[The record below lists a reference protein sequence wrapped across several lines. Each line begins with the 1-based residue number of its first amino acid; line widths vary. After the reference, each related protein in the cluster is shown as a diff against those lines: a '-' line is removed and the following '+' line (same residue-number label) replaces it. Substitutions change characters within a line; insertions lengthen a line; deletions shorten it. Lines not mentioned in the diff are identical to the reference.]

1 MKKLISI
8 LLSLILLLSVTACSD
23 KNGGESS
30 SSTEK
35 PSAKTQK
42 LPELSTKITYSIDD
56 DWIAIYRNYMA
67 IGVNETALIGEKATI
82 GEESK
87 YMDFTVVQAETLNFL
102 DPQIYRPV
110 FSSVIIED
118 KTIASVSSEDDRK
131 YKITGHKAG
140 KTTITAIMT
149 SVDAENGDDITLH
162 PIICEFDLYVL
173 DPTGNVVIE
182 AENAEKPTY
191 SSNSTVANTREDLP
205 IKTTIYAFS
214 ENALW
219 SANYS
224 SYVTLTVG
232 KSAALGTPYT
242 TPFMVGIKS
251 DRVVNRPWTIPYE
264 ILKVEIEDETIATES
279 VETLLPDKR
288 IISLVAHKAGKTTVT
303 VTLIPTWT
311 ATEEDTVSGEVI
323 SLQPIKC
330 KFDIYAFEE

>member
-30 SSTEK
+30 GTEK
-35 PSAKTQK
+35 PSAETQK
-42 LPELSTKITYSIDD
+42 LPELSTKITPSADN
-56 DWIAIYRNYMA
+56 DWLAIYRNYMA
-67 IGVNETALIGEKATI
+67 IGVNETSLIGEKATI

-87 YMDFTVVQAETLNFL
+87 YMDFTVAQAETLDFL

-110 FSSVIIED
+110 ISSVIIGD

-131 YKITGHKAG
+131 YKITGLKAG

-162 PIICEFDLYVL
+162 PIRCEFDLYVL

-191 SSNSTVANTREDLP
+191 SSNSTVVNTREDLP
-205 IKTTIYAFS
+205 TKTTIYAFS

-242 TPFMVGIKS
+242 TPFIVGIKS
-251 DRVVNRPWTIPYE
+251 DRVVNRPWTISYE

-323 SLQPIKC
+323 SPQPIKC
-330 KFDIYAFEE
+330 KFDIYVFEE